1 MGDNPPPNKKQKRW
15 HNLKEK
21 KKKKS
26 RAFEKLDTIE
36 TKEDVRPQA
45 IDNAVDQD
53 NTKTD
58 DKNNRERDPF
68 PVFIFNATRKN
79 VTVEV
84 KSRKSRNK
92 RKGTNSIQTNK
103 ILGYFKN

>member
-1 MGDNPPPNKKQKRW
+1 MSD
-15 HNLKEK
+15 H
-21 KKKKS
+21 
-26 RAFEKLDTIE
+26 KLLIMQLI
-36 TKEDVRPQA
+36 K
-45 IDNAVDQD
+45 IIF
-53 NTKTD
+53 TKTD
-58 DKNNRERDPF
+58 DKNTRERDPF